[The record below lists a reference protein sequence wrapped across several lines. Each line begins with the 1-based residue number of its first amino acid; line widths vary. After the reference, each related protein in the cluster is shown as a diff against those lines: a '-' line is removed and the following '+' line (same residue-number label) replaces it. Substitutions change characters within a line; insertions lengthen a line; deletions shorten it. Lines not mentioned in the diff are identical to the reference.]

1 MNKWEIFPHDLLVED
16 KDGLFIRG
24 HYFSPTFLPNG
35 HLSLIRNSPKDRVVL
50 QVSWEAAAKAVP
62 AYNIIAKSQ
71 KCIKQGCF
79 FTFLGGARCC
89 KYI

>member
-50 QVSWEAAAKAVP
+50 QVSWEEAVP
-62 AYNIIAKSQ
+62 TYNIIAKSQ
-71 KCIKQGCF
+71 KCIKQGIRMCV
-79 FTFLGGARCC
+79 FLLSLAL
-89 KYI
+89 